1 MFVLD
6 DFSIAI
12 VFCVVTMLCWGS
24 WANTQKLAGKRWPF
38 ELFYWDYVFGVL
50 LMALIFAF
58 SMGSFG
64 DGGRGFLADVAQAD
78 PADIGSALV
87 GGFVFNAANIL
98 LVAAIAVAGMAVAFP
113 VGIGLALVVGVVVN
127 YVAAPKGN
135 PLWLFLGVALV
146 AAAIVIDAVA
156 YSRLPSQGK
165 KATARGLILAVL
177 CGILMGYFYRFV
189 VAAMPEAKP
198 ENFANMPAGKLSPYT
213 AMVFFA
219 LGMLGSQIVFNFA
232 NIIGWS
238 TRSETTKPEYL
249 KGTPKDHLW
258 GIVGGM
264 IWAVG
269 MTLSIIA
276 FCVVGGAVAYGL
288 GQGATMV
295 AALWGVFI
303 WREFREAPPGTNR
316 LLWAMFIGYIAGL
329 ALIIFSGAQD

>member
-6 DFSIAI
+6 NRAMAV

-58 SMGSFG
+58 SMGSVG
-64 DGGRGFLADVAQAD
+64 DGGRSFLSDVAQAES
-78 PADIGSALV
+78 ANIGSALV

-98 LVAAIAVAGMAVAFP
+98 LVAAIAVAGMSVAFP
-113 VGIGLALVVGVVVN
+113 VGIGLALVIGVVVN
-127 YVAAPKGN
+127 YAATPKGN
-135 PLWLFLGVALV
+135 PYWLFLGVGLV

-165 KATARGLILAVL
+165 KGTVRGLVLAVL
-177 CGILMGYFYRFV
+177 CGIMMGYFYRFV
-189 VAAMPEAKP
+189 AASMPEAKP
-198 ENFANMPAGKLSPYT
+198 ESFINMPTGKLGPYT
-213 AMVFFA
+213 AMVFFS

-238 TRSETTKPEYL
+238 TRSEPTRPEYL

-269 MTLSIIA
+269 MTFNIIA
-276 FCVVGGAVAYGL
+276 LGVVGAPTSYGL

-295 AALWGVFI
+295 AAFWGVFI

-316 LLWAMFIGYIAGL
+316 LIWAMFAGYIVGL
-329 ALIIFSGAQD
+329 ALIVMSGAQ